1 MKIFWTKSGIDV
13 WNRNLCAFG
22 WNGENSLSIV
32 HSNDE
37 NLIGTIPFQFKNYI
51 IFQSSIID
59 TKNSQF
65 SQA

>member
-1 MKIFWTKSGIDV
+1 MKSKLMRFD
-13 WNRNLCAFG
+13 WND
-22 WNGENSLSIV
+22 ENSLSIV